1 MLSKILTLGD
11 KIELSKARTIKT
23 EDQITETKRV
33 FISQVLDIIDED
45 RLKIGMP
52 MEGGNIV
59 TLSINSRIDA
69 CFYTKG
75 GLYQSRLI
83 VKDRYKEGSVF
94 ILVVELTTELI
105 KYQRRQYFRL
115 GCTIDINYKDISK
128 EEYEILLNSQTFDD
142 KLLELDGVVLD
153 ISGGGMRFVSGKRLL
168 KEQIIMIN
176 LEVSYGNN
184 NNKYSLFGKIITS
197 NEIPNRNG
205 MFEHRVEYL
214 NMNGGTREA
223 LIRYIFEEERRQ
235 RQREK
240 D

>member
-1 MLSKILTLGD
+1 
-11 KIELSKARTIKT
+11 
-23 EDQITETKRV
+23 
-33 FISQVLDIIDED
+33 
-45 RLKIGMP
+45 
-52 MEGGNIV
+52 
-59 TLSINSRIDA
+59 
-69 CFYTKG
+69 
-75 GLYQSRLI
+75 
-83 VKDRYKEGSVF
+83 VF

-184 NNKYSLFGKIITS
+184 NNKYSLFVKIITS
-197 NEIPNRNG
+197 N
-205 MFEHRVEYL
+205 
-214 NMNGGTREA
+214 
-223 LIRYIFEEERRQ
+223 
-235 RQREK
+235 
-240 D
+240 